1 MQRGLGFQSVQQL
14 HRQRPQQRLR
24 LDAQHG
30 PQRRRV
36 QARLALAHR
45 HVQMLAHGGQ
55 RMAGRIEVDAAR
67 IAGPDFVRDDQTQGE
82 P

>member
-30 PQRRRV
+30 PQRRR
-36 QARLALAHR
+36 
-45 HVQMLAHGGQ
+45 MQ
-55 RMAGRIEVDAAR
+55 RGWRSR
-67 IAGPDFVRDDQTQGE
+67 IAMSRCWRTAASGWPAGLKSMRRVLRVQTSCETIQTQGE